1 MRSDSRQATLA
12 KMTTSE
18 ADEKPKAFQEAC
30 AEDSKPKF
38 ARQGKNFKA
47 AAIVKPKQKLKAN
60 FWVCFF
66 CKLQILKDVQSKSS
80 PRSYSAKLKQS
91 DVSSD

>member
-1 MRSDSRQATLA
+1 MIQRRAAPISGIYAYRTNR
-12 KMTTSE
+12 
-18 ADEKPKAFQEAC
+18 C
-30 AEDSKPKF
+30 KF
-38 ARQGKNFKA
+38 IICKA
-47 AAIVKPKQKLKAN
+47 AAIVKPEQKLKAN